1 MLDSAQESRQCFCCC
16 CCCCI
21 RETSRRS
28 LCFLAIVQSLFVKC
42 ALLFSVSVSLSLL
55 VKSALLSP
63 LSLSCRS
70 AVCCCEIPLAYQYI
84 KKALSIIDKFSLD
97 LNLNWTKTKEW
108 IIFRCVCLCVIRLY
122 IFLSLSHALSTFHP
136 LVLFVFWFF
145 LWLCW
150 IW

>member
-1 MLDSAQESRQCFCCC
+1 MLDSSQESRQCFCCC

-28 LCFLAIVQSLFVKC
+28 LCFLVIVQSLFVKC
-42 ALLFSVSVSLSLL
+42 ALRFSVSVSLSLL
-55 VKSALLSP
+55 VKSVLLFP
-63 LSLSCRS
+63 LSLYRRS

-108 IIFRCVCLCVIRLY
+108 IIFRCVCVCVCDKIKY
-122 IFLSLSHALSTFHP
+122 ISLFSHALSTFHS
-136 LVLFVFWFF
+136 LALFVF
-145 LWLCW
+145 WLCW